1 MSGIED
7 GQMGVSEISILI
19 PKIESVCEFLPL
31 DDMEQT
37 ARMLLKR
44 LKEERYL

>member
-1 MSGIED
+1 M
-7 GQMGVSEISILI
+7 
-19 PKIESVCEFLPL
+19 ESVCELIPAE
-31 DDMEQT
+31 DVGEA